1 LGEPVGEHGGG
12 VCPAGAH
19 ARPEDLAEGGV
30 AEGVVELFGV
40 GGVRREGEVDVCEAG
55 EQSVGW
61 GWGWWGWEGGAG
73 TGGRGG
79 SRPLEAVVDVVSY
92 DEGVVL
98 AG

>member
-1 LGEPVGEHGGG
+1 LGEPVGERGGG
-12 VCPAGAH
+12 ICPAGAH

-55 EQSVGW
+55 EQGVGW
-61 GWGWWGWEGGAG
+61 GWVGGAG
-73 TGGRGG
+73 TGGGGG